1 MAVSFDSLSYARHL
15 REKGVPADQAEAH
28 ADAARM
34 YIMGELVTREELRQ
48 ALDTQTL
55 RLTVRLGL
63 MLAAASA
70 SLAPWWPCSKPA
82 QRGLFAGETR

>member
-1 MAVSFDSLSYARHL
+1 MAVAFDSLGYARHL
-15 REKGVPADQAEAH
+15 RERGVPQEQAEAM
-28 ADAARM
+28 ADAART

-63 MLAAASA
+63 MLAAAVGILGTMQA
-70 SLAPWWPCSKPA
+70 LLAP
-82 QRGLFAGETR
+82 